1 MQKSSVMERVS
12 QSVSERVTKQ
22 SIEKLPLQKYPE
34 VFKLTKVMN
43 DKQDIWYRAENFV
56 VFICGIAF

>member
-1 MQKSSVMERVS
+1 MERVS

-22 SIEKLPLQKYPE
+22 AIEKLPLQKYPE

-43 DKQDIWYRAENFV
+43 DKQDIW
-56 VFICGIAF
+56 